1 MYKNLRDATRGKNR
15 VSKIVG
21 KIEQIAARAPF
32 TAMPVRLVKV
42 HVALQTLQLRLVGSR
57 LLLTLHDGTERSAV
71 LEGGLETLENI
82 CDGMRGHSAG
92 GLSIA
97 VACACV
103 SGLMAAVEGAAERQA
118 EEIRRVSSKSP
129 SPMTITVSFFNES
142 NELLPS
148 LYGPCMSALHA
159 AAMALLALCDP
170 QQLLGAGQ
178 LMRGLQRFCD
188 PEDGSV
194 SLGLACAAARLALG
208 FALSVAR
215 FTAASFDCRSELAY
229 HYAVMPGM
237 NGVLAVM
244 GGATAC
250 LVMQRLM
257 ISRLYCAND
266 LIFFATATLSS
277 AELSGLAA
285 SRDAVAGLVPE
296 NLCELV
302 YLVCDLAFALCT
314 GVPPLQGRDDMQTAM
329 MPWIESHTD
338 QPAAS
343 MLTTLPEDVLHQWLV
358 GLVDRGALLARAA
371 AGVTQKPVNSAHTAP
386 SNHAKTDRFCRAQTP
401 APKNSRVCTD
411 DDSSSDDETV
421 VLRDAA
427 DSRKRTCDTASE
439 ERQAK
444 RPCVA
449 TTTIV
454 VSRPRTLLG
463 IERSSVTIP
472 ATRADTASPDA
483 SAEKSDAAAESAE
496 KQLLLDALKQRHRQR
511 SKPSNNATGST
522 PVAAA
527 MPQSEVHWRVP
538 LHDTFYI
545 TSTDK

>member
-1 MYKNLRDATRGKNR
+1 
-15 VSKIVG
+15 
-21 KIEQIAARAPF
+21 
-32 TAMPVRLVKV
+32 MPVRLVKV

-57 LLLTLHDGTERSAV
+57 LQLTLHDGTERSAV
-71 LEGGLETLENI
+71 LDGRLETLRNI

-97 VACACV
+97 VVCACV
-103 SGLMAAVEGAAERQA
+103 AGLMTAMEDAAERQA
-118 EEIRRVSSKSP
+118 EEIRRVSSGSP
-129 SPMTITVSFFNES
+129 PPMTITVSFFGES
-142 NELLPS
+142 DELLPP

-170 QQLLGAGQ
+170 RQLLGAEQ

-194 SLGLACAAARLALG
+194 SLGFACAAARLALG

-215 FTAASFDCRSELAY
+215 FTAASFDSRSELAY

-250 LVMQRLM
+250 RVMQRLM
-257 ISRLYCAND
+257 VSRLYCAND
-266 LIFFATATLSS
+266 LVFLATATLSP

-285 SRDAVAGLVPE
+285 SREAVAGLVAE
-296 NLCELV
+296 SLCEII
-302 YLVCDLAFALCT
+302 YLVCDLAFALRT
-314 GVPPLQGRDDMQTAM
+314 GVPPLQARDDMQAAV

-338 QPAAS
+338 QPTAS
-343 MLTTLPEDVLHQWLV
+343 ILMSLPEDGLQSWLV
-358 GLVDRGALLARAA
+358 GLADGDALLARTAA
-371 AGVTQKPVNSAHTAP
+371 RVPPKPVNSAPVAAL
-386 SNHAKTDRFCRAQTP
+386 NHAKTDRFRRAHTP

-411 DDSSSDDETV
+411 DDSSSDDDAI

-427 DSRKRTCDTASE
+427 DSRKRAREATDE

-449 TTTIV
+449 TTTIA

-463 IERSSVTIP
+463 RERSSVTIP
-472 ATRADTASPDA
+472 VSCTDATLSSA
-483 SAEKSDAAAESAE
+483 SAENNDATIESAE
-496 KQLLLDALKQRHRQR
+496 KQQLLDALRQRHRQR
-511 SKPSNNATGST
+511 SKAGPATS
-522 PVAAA
+522 AAA
-527 MPQSEVHWRVP
+527 TQQSEVHWRVP

-545 TSTDK
+545 APTDK